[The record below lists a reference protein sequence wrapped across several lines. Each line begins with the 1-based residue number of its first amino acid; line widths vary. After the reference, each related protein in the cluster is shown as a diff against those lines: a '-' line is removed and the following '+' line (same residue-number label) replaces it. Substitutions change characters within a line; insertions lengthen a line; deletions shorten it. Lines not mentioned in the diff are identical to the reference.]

1 MGETQRRTLEAK
13 ASDKPTEWAGKR
25 SAAAARLMLR
35 DSVCKR
41 VDGLPYTRG
50 VENVREEVREV
61 SRTPGGLILYGR
73 RGEREKEERGKQKK
87 ESLRMNSQALQRMA
101 TAYSP
106 NWYVSTIG
114 DDAFNFS
121 VRDGKRWVH
130 IAIVTTIYV

>member
-1 MGETQRRTLEAK
+1 MEGG
-13 ASDKPTEWAGKR
+13 GK
-25 SAAAARLMLR
+25 
-35 DSVCKR
+35 
-41 VDGLPYTRG
+41 T
-50 VENVREEVREV
+50 
-61 SRTPGGLILYGR
+61 
-73 RGEREKEERGKQKK
+73 EKEDRGKQKK
-87 ESLRMNSQALQRMA
+87 ESLRINSQALQRMA

>member
-1 MGETQRRTLEAK
+1 M
-13 ASDKPTEWAGKR
+13 D
-25 SAAAARLMLR
+25 
-35 DSVCKR
+35 
-41 VDGLPYTRG
+41 
-50 VENVREEVREV
+50 REEKDR
-61 SRTPGGLILYGR
+61 R
-73 RGEREKEERGKQKK
+73 RGKQKRERDRDREGWGQKK

>member
-1 MGETQRRTLEAK
+1 MESISPLCGRNHSQRKTTQGNRKADGENDDFKTSGFWQDEQ
-13 ASDKPTEWAGKR
+13 G
-25 SAAAARLMLR
+25 
-35 DSVCKR
+35 
-41 VDGLPYTRG
+41 
-50 VENVREEVREV
+50 
-61 SRTPGGLILYGR
+61 
-73 RGEREKEERGKQKK
+73 EKEQCGVGTKK